1 MFITHAH
8 EDHIGGVHHLWPH
21 IRCPIYTTPFS
32 GYLLKQRLI
41 DYGLL
46 EKANLNIVNKES
58 KFEIG
63 PFKLELI
70 NISHS
75 ILEANS
81 VLITL
86 GKKKDFSYRRLED

>member
-1 MFITHAH
+1 MPASIISSILIIPCIILALPLSILPNKTQTVGMRFLLRIQHTVSLSFWYFVQ
-8 EDHIGGVHHLWPH
+8 EYYLPDI
-21 IRCPIYTTPFS
+21 IPI
-32 GYLLKQRLI
+32 
-41 DYGLL
+41 
-46 EKANLNIVNKES
+46 
-58 KFEIG
+58 

-86 GKKKDFSYRRLED
+86 GNKKIFHT